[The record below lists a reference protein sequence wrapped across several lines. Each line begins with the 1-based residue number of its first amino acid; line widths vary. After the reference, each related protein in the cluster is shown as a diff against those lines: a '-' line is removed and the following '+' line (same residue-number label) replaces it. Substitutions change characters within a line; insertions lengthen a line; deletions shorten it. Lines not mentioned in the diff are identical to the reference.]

1 MKVCMHFKYLYLPV
15 IEICKTINNTLL
27 NVFLTMLQC
36 STVRMFLLY
45 SYCVLYICVCSS
57 FVKMCLITDNCARM
71 HEVIKLPRLVK
82 IGVVKNSI
90 ASRSFRSRFVIL
102 IALVGPQL
110 DSLRRPNNL
119 LARFSDV
126 SSVNGTTQEVNH
138 EEFRLEVRFCAFLGV
153 MRFVYVEI

>member
-1 MKVCMHFKYLYLPV
+1 MW
-15 IEICKTINNTLL
+15 
-27 NVFLTMLQC
+27 
-36 STVRMFLLY
+36 
-45 SYCVLYICVCSS
+45 
-57 FVKMCLITDNCARM
+57 LITDNCARM
-71 HEVIKLPRLVK
+71 HEAIKLPRLVK

-90 ASRSFRSRFVIL
+90 ASRSFRSRFVIV

-110 DSLRRPNNL
+110 DSLQRPNNL

-126 SSVNGTTQEVNH
+126 SSVNGTREEVNH